1 MMQVEDACPYYGA
14 GGEVWEDVATD
25 RNECYE

>member
-1 MMQVEDACPYYGA
+1 MQVEDTCPYYGA
-14 GGEVWEDVATD
+14 GGEGWEDVATD